1 MFCTHMGQKTADDHA
16 KLYNIAESQAGYFTA
31 LQAQSVGFSRPTLAY
46 NTKVGRFKRVAHGI
60 YRLTQYPGSPYED
73 LFVAWLQTGPDSV
86 ISHDSALA
94 LYELSDALPG
104 EIHII
109 MPRTGS
115 RRRRQIRLHTHRLKA
130 DEITRRAGLPVTTPA
145 RTIADV
151 AVAGM
156 ADEFVQQAVQEA
168 IRRGLVTR
176 RALEA
181 QAKRRRGRAA
191 TLILAALTGKKE
203 QGNEIHQQRGLP
215 PGA

>member
-1 MFCTHMGQKTADDHA
+1 MGQKNADDHA

-31 LQAQSVGFSRPTLAY
+31 RQAQSVGFSRPTLGY

-60 YRLTQYPGSPYED
+60 YRLTQFPDSPHED

-94 LYELSDALPG
+94 LYELSDALPS
-104 EIHII
+104 EIHVI
-109 MPRTGS
+109 MRRTGS
-115 RRRRQIRLHTHRLKA
+115 RRRRRIRLHTHRLNA
-130 DEITRRAGLPVTTPA
+130 DEITRRTGLPVTTPA

-151 AVAGM
+151 AAAGM
-156 ADEFVQQAVQEA
+156 PDELVRQAVHEA
-168 IRRGLVTR
+168 LRRGLTTR

-191 TLILAALTGKKE
+191 TVMSEALK
-203 QGNEIHQQRGLP
+203 GNRE
-215 PGA
+215 